1 MIRGKAKTNTM
12 TATRIG
18 VFERKI
24 KNPIL
29 PMSHIDR
36 IWRKTGEFSRN
47 ERPAV
52 KAGCPEMSCSLEI
65 RRAGI
70 ERQAPLVR
78 ARGLLFLET
87 VQVQKE
93 LSHPSAA
100 QTSANGLRVT
110 GPKTPRG

>member
-1 MIRGKAKTNTM
+1 MAGYGGKRESFQETN
-12 TATRIG
+12 APPSKLG
-18 VFERKI
+18 VRK
-24 KNPIL
+24 
-29 PMSHIDR
+29 
-36 IWRKTGEFSRN
+36 
-47 ERPAV
+47 
-52 KAGCPEMSCSLEI
+52 CQEMSGVLKI

-70 ERQAPLVR
+70 ERKTPLVR